1 MANSIAL
8 MKQYVALLDKV
19 YKKASLTSVLDGA
32 NNLARQGANANEI
45 LVPKMD
51 MQGLANYDKTA
62 GYTQGDV
69 TLEYETLKCDYDRGR
84 KFNVDNL
91 DNQETANVAFGQLA
105 GEFIRTKVVPELD
118 AWRLSKYAATAGIGS
133 ATGALADGKA
143 TLAALRKARDTIE
156 NAEADLATCYLFIN
170 PALLGAVDDLDTT
183 ASRKA
188 LEGFAGTVKVPA
200 SRLYS
205 DVKLTAGGAG
215 GFVGTKAVNFLI
227 VDRQAVQQYQK
238 HVVPKMFTPDQN
250 QNADA
255 YIYTYRTVGMAQV
268 LDNKKAGVYAHL
280 AASA

>member
-19 YKKASLTSVLDGA
+19 YKKTSLTSVLDGS
-32 NNLARQGANANEI
+32 NDLARQGANANEI

-91 DNQETANVAFGQLA
+91 DNQETANIAFGQLA

-133 ATGALADGKA
+133 ATGTLADGKA

-188 LEGFAGTVKVPA
+188 LEGFAGTVKVPS
-200 SRLYS
+200 SRLFS
-205 DVKLTAGGAG
+205 DVKLTVGGAG
-215 GFVGTKAVNFLI
+215 GFVGTKAANFLI

-280 AASA
+280 AQSA

>member
-19 YKKASLTSVLDGA
+19 YKKASLTSVLDGS
-32 NNLARQGANANEI
+32 NDLARQGANANEI

-51 MQGLANYDKTA
+51 MQGLANYDKTV

-91 DNQETANVAFGQLA
+91 DNQETANIAFGQLA

-188 LEGFAGTVKVPA
+188 LEGFAGTVKVPS
-200 SRLYS
+200 SRLFS

-215 GFVGTKAVNFLI
+215 GFVGTKSVNFLI